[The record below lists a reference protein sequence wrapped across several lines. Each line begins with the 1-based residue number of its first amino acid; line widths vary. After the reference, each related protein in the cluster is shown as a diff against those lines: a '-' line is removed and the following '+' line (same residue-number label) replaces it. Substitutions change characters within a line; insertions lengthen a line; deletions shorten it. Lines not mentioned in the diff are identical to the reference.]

1 MGGKRQAWDNGE
13 WDNYSQSYAGWGR
26 QGQAA
31 KPQKSRGKGKD
42 QDKSRWAKDEGAFP
56 TYEDIVIPQRSGASG
71 KGRSQ
76 GDTAAAGA
84 GGRGGLS
91 RQVQRIV
98 NNLRRSET
106 RLRKIT
112 EEEEIT
118 KQKWAEF
125 QVQLKNSFIK
135 ERSRYYENMERLKAE
150 LEEQTELQEEALD
163 ELQKAL
169 ANPGEDRMDVE
180 EIPSAA
186 HQDWDTLLA
195 EAERVEDLSTLLSG
209 TMCGR
214 KTNGEDGR
222 QRLLRVVAEHRAQ
235 KNREQAE
242 RAGAGT
248 RTPPRRERP
257 AEAMTPPPR
266 DRPLATRPDGDR
278 AAEADAWLEGAR
290 DKGPSLLLP
299 RWPAPCPRRLRSH
312 PRGPAL
318 RTRERRSRPIRSH
331 RRPKAADLPWRTS
344 SARNERRLWKAPL
357 ALCLW
362 SRRTRWLRALAKAS
376 PSVARMC
383 HRRRWT
389 KWSTAPLRS

>member
-26 QGQAA
+26 QGHAA

-56 TYEDIVIPQRSGASG
+56 TYEDI
-71 KGRSQ
+71 
-76 GDTAAAGA
+76 
-84 GGRGGLS
+84 
-91 RQVQRIV
+91 
-98 NNLRRSET
+98 
-106 RLRKIT
+106 
-112 EEEEIT
+112 
-118 KQKWAEF
+118 
-125 QVQLKNSFIK
+125 
-135 ERSRYYENMERLKAE
+135 AE

-290 DKGPSLLLP
+290 DKGPF
-299 RWPAPCPRRLRSH
+299 PASPTLAGAMPS
-312 PRGPAL
+312 PTTKPS
-318 RTRERRSRPIRSH
+318 SRPRATNPRTPVKTHTKPPPPQSSRSSLADKLSEK
-331 RRPKAADLPWRTS
+331 RAAALEGAAGPMFVESEDEVVASLGQGEP
-344 SARNERRLWKAPL
+344 ERGKDVKLSEKRAA
-357 ALCLW
+357 ALEGAAGPMFVE
-362 SRRTRWLRALAKAS
+362 SEDEVVAS
-376 PSVARMC
+376 LGQGEPERGKDVPP
-383 HRRRWT
+383 T
-389 KWSTAPLRS
+389 EVD

>member
-13 WDNYSQSYAGWGR
+13 WDNYSQSCAGWGR

-42 QDKSRWAKDEGAFP
+42 QDKSRWAKDEGTFP

-222 QRLLRVVAEHRAQ
+222 QRLLKVVAEHRAQ

-290 DKGPSLLLP
+290 DKGPF
-299 RWPAPCPRRLRSH
+299 PASPTLAGAMPS
-312 PRGPAL
+312 PTTKPS
-318 RTRERRSRPIRSH
+318 SRPRATNPRTPVKTHTKPPPPQSSRSSLADKLSEK
-331 RRPKAADLPWRTS
+331 RAAALEGAAGPMFVESEDEVVASLGQGEP
-344 SARNERRLWKAPL
+344 ERGKDVPP
-357 ALCLW
+357 
-362 SRRTRWLRALAKAS
+362 TE
-376 PSVARMC
+376 VD
-383 HRRRWT
+383 
-389 KWSTAPLRS
+389 